1 MVSGAAQISN
11 LHSNR
16 QTPAR
21 PIEPQKR
28 PPMNIRA
35 FVLRATVVTLPAL
48 LIACGGSDDA
58 TAPRRP

>member
-1 MVSGAAQISN
+1 
-11 LHSNR
+11 
-16 QTPAR
+16 
-21 PIEPQKR
+21 
-28 PPMNIRA
+28 MNIRA